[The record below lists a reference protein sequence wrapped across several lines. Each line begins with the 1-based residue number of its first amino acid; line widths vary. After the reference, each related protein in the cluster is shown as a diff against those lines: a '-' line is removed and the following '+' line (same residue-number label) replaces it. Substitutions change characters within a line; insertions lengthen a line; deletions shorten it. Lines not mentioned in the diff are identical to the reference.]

1 MLLEEREKVLKTGI
15 KGFRELMVTG
25 ENTASALG
33 SGRLCVLA
41 TPALAGLVER
51 TCWESVEPLLEEGET
66 TVGTALAIKH
76 LAPTPVGMKVWCESR
91 LVQADGRRMV
101 FQAEVFDESGKIGEG
116 EHERF
121 LVRAERF
128 QQKAD
133 AKGKLQQGKEQ
144 EING

>member
-1 MLLEEREKVLKTGI
+1 MLFRREGKGVETGI
-15 KGFRELMVTG
+15 RSELMVTG
-25 ENTASALG
+25 ENTASAPR
-33 SGRLCVLA
+33 SGRLCVAPGACRTGGADML
-41 TPALAGLVER
+41 GEVEL
-51 TCWESVEPLLEEGET
+51 LLEEGET

-133 AKGKLQQGKEQ
+133 AKGNLQQGKEQ

>member
-51 TCWESVEPLLEEGET
+51 TCWECGTAARRGRDYCGDSFGNKTSCAYPGGNEGVVRKPAG
-66 TVGTALAIKH
+66 TVGRKTH
-76 LAPTPVGMKVWCESR
+76 G
-91 LVQADGRRMV
+91 
-101 FQAEVFDESGKIGEG
+101 FSGGG
-116 EHERF
+116 F
-121 LVRAERF
+121 
-128 QQKAD
+128 
-133 AKGKLQQGKEQ
+133 
-144 EING
+144 

>member
-1 MLLEEREKVLKTGI
+1 MLKTGI

-76 LAPTPVGMKVWCESR
+76 LAPTPVGNEGVVRKP
-91 LVQADGRRMV
+91 AGTGGRKAHG
-101 FQAEVFDESGKIGEG
+101 FSGGG
-116 EHERF
+116 F
-121 LVRAERF
+121 
-128 QQKAD
+128 
-133 AKGKLQQGKEQ
+133 
-144 EING
+144 

>member
-1 MLLEEREKVLKTGI
+1 MLKTGI

-41 TPALAGLVER
+41 TPALAGL
-51 TCWESVEPLLEEGET
+51 VEPLLEEGET

-133 AKGKLQQGKEQ
+133 AKGNLQQGKEQ

>member
-1 MLLEEREKVLKTGI
+1 MLKTGI

-76 LAPTPVGMKVWCESR
+76 LAPTPVGMKVWCEKR
-91 LVQADGRRMV
+91 LVSSRR
-101 FQAEVFDESGKIGEG
+101 S
-116 EHERF
+116 
-121 LVRAERF
+121 LVLF
-128 QQKAD
+128 
-133 AKGKLQQGKEQ
+133 
-144 EING
+144 

>member
-51 TCWESVEPLLEEGET
+51 TCWESVEPL
-66 TVGTALAIKH
+66 
-76 LAPTPVGMKVWCESR
+76 
-91 LVQADGRRMV
+91 QV
-101 FQAEVFDESGKIGEG
+101 F
-116 EHERF
+116 R
-121 LVRAERF
+121 
-128 QQKAD
+128 
-133 AKGKLQQGKEQ
+133 
-144 EING
+144 

>member
-1 MLLEEREKVLKTGI
+1 
-15 KGFRELMVTG
+15 
-25 ENTASALG
+25 
-33 SGRLCVLA
+33 
-41 TPALAGLVER
+41 
-51 TCWESVEPLLEEGET
+51 
-66 TVGTALAIKH
+66 
-76 LAPTPVGMKVWCESR
+76 MKVWCESR
-91 LVQADGRRMV
+91 LVKADGRCMV

-133 AKGKLQQGKEQ
+133 AKGNLQQGKEQ

>member
-76 LAPTPVGMKVWCESR
+76 LAPTPVGMKVTCQSE
-91 LVQADGRRMV
+91 LVAVEGRKLVFKITASDACGVVGEAD
-101 FQAEVFDESGKIGEG
+101 
-116 EHERF
+116 HERF
-121 LVRAERF
+121 IIQNEKFLK
-128 QQKAD
+128 KANS
-133 AKGKLQQGKEQ
+133 KNEQ
-144 EING
+144 